1 MNFLPRTSDAFYIYI
16 FFWMVGL
23 GGFGGVGVGRNN
35 VLSPVFFFDSV
46 VLMLRYERFFLELET
61 LLMLRCELSS

>member
-1 MNFLPRTSDAFYIYI
+1 M
-16 FFWMVGL
+16 
-23 GGFGGVGVGRNN
+23 GRNN